1 MRRCCTPDQLP
12 RIEWLSVDR
21 DRVKQDESEDGGGW
35 FGRHGIGLAYHNQ
48 RVNSP
53 RSAAAPSSAIR
64 LRMMGSED
72 GMDEPDKPNGMHW
85 STYNRVLDQ
94 ADELDDLG
102 GLSAVGGLLLS
113 AG

>member
-1 MRRCCTPDQLP
+1 
-12 RIEWLSVDR
+12 
-21 DRVKQDESEDGGGW
+21 
-35 FGRHGIGLAYHNQ
+35 
-48 RVNSP
+48 
-53 RSAAAPSSAIR
+53 
-64 LRMMGSED
+64 MMGSED